1 MEIYKYMLNIYMEI
15 NRRYQWLCISSFPRI
30 RVVKGNVVQ
39 WLKPEQLIVLF
50 DWIWIRDLPRIGI
63 WPQASNLTILG
74 FSFLIIEVG

>member
-50 DWIWIRDLPRIGI
+50 DWI
-63 WPQASNLTILG
+63 
-74 FSFLIIEVG
+74 